1 MANTEK
7 IVVQVVVQGDKDLQR
22 LEGRTKKTT
31 ASFGK
36 MAAGVLGAVAAF
48 RQVTSAVSN
57 AIRSFRDFEFQMA
70 KVKAITGANR
80 TEFLKLTK
88 SAQDLGRSTF
98 FTAQQVAELQ
108 TNYGKLGFTTQEIL
122 DAQEATLQL
131 ATATDSDLGRAA
143 IVAGSAVRGF
153 GLDAS
158 ETKRVVDV
166 MAVAFTSSALDIEK
180 FQTSMT
186 KVAPIAKSAGF
197 SIEDTTAIMS
207 QLADSGIEASIAGT
221 SLRNILLKMQDP
233 NSDLVKSFGKTIHSL
248 DELVPALTK
257 FSKEGG
263 SLAEIMEVVDLRQ
276 AAAFEQM
283 ITSRERTIQLRD
295 ALEGAS
301 GAAEEMARIVGDTL
315 EGALKRSESA
325 TQGFAIAFMDLFGK
339 TFQNIV
345 DGFASFVNVL
355 TDFIEIPISEKLEQD
370 RREMNNLFDTLQ
382 KTNISQDTRNRLIT
396 ELNMKYG
403 EYLPNIIT
411 EKTTLKDLESAQKDA
426 NQALLDRILLMAT
439 QEQLQEVVNRRL
451 KNQVEATRLVKEET
465 RLNKEILEAQEG
477 TYERAL
483 RNTQGIDHVYSSL
496 TAKLIAN
503 TKAQEKNKEEAEEI
517 NKEYDEVSL
526 AAKDLGLDI
535 EKLTNQITGNTNTT
549 NSNTESTLANT
560 TAKRDN
566 ALATDFLSTV
576 SEDYFNSLTEDVLNG
591 TATIEQQEQKLRD
604 FQIELLDNLL
614 KDEELTYEERVK
626 LETKLNKLKLENMKT
641 EQDTRQAQI
650 DGVAAL
656 GQQLIT
662 LAGEDEKMQK
672 IRKVGIQLSAA
683 AAVANNLLALSNSA
697 VAVSEQA
704 KLKFP
709 FNIIAMLSTIG
720 TLMSLFANIKALKNS
735 FGDGGMIE
743 EFANGGMVHGRS
755 HAQGGEKFA
764 VGGRV
769 VELEGGEAVINKR
782 STAMFRNQLSAMNAA
797 GGGVKFADGGMLN
810 MPSFTQQQFNAV
822 GQNQMMG
829 AMNRSS
835 KVVVVEADITD
846 TQNSVN
852 VIESDAI
859 I

>member
-7 IVVQVVVQGDKDLQR
+7 IVVQVVVQGDKQLDNLQ
-22 LEGRTKKTT
+22 KKTKST
-31 ASFGK
+31 TIGFGK
-36 MAAGVLGAVAAF
+36 LAAGVLGAVTAF
-48 RQVTSAVSN
+48 RTATN
-57 AIRSFRDFEFQMA
+57 AIGTALRSFRDFEFQMA

-108 TNYGKLGFTTQEIL
+108 TNFGKLGFTTQEIL

-197 SIEDTTAIMS
+197 SIEDTTAIMA

-283 ITSRERTIQLRD
+283 ITSRQRTVELRD

-325 TQGFAIAFMDLFGK
+325 TQGFAIAFIDSFGK

-345 DGFASFVNVL
+345 DGFAGFVNVL
-355 TDFIEIPISEKLEQD
+355 TDFIEIPISEKLAKDQH
-370 RREMNNLFDTLQ
+370 EMNLLFEVLKDT
-382 KTNISQDTRNRLIT
+382 NNSQETRNKAMVRLNLEYGSYLPNLVTEKDTVKQLSEHQLNSNKQLAKRIEMMGAQERLNEIQKEGQKIGAEIFDQTVKLRDLEEDMGTNREKFVTDFQTGVQISATGLSILTTTNNLT
-396 ELNMKYG
+396 ELNK
-403 EYLPNIIT
+403 E
-411 EKTTLKDLESAQKDA
+411 LEVFKKEQEDA
-426 NQALLDRILLMAT
+426 IKVA
-439 QEQLQEVVNRRL
+439 
-451 KNQVEATRLVKEET
+451 KEF
-465 RLNKEILEAQEG
+465 
-477 TYERAL
+477 
-483 RNTQGIDHVYSSL
+483 GIDVEGNSEVQENG
-496 TAKLIAN
+496 TKVIVKNTDATIAN
-503 TKAQEKNKEEAEEI
+503 TEAKKEASII
-517 NKEYDEVSL
+517 NKIQESEFEQLLELQQKLIDGKITQAQFDEQN
-526 AAKDLGLDI
+526 AQ
-535 EKLTNQITGNTNTT
+535 NQIRLIDSVLRH
-549 NSNTESTLANT
+549 SN
-560 TAKRDN
+560 
-566 ALATDFLSTV
+566 LS
-576 SEDYFNSLTEDVLNG
+576 
-591 TATIEQQEQKLRD
+591 
-604 FQIELLDNLL
+604 
-614 KDEELTYEERVK
+614 DEERIQLQLR
-626 LETKLNKLKLENMKT
+626 LNKLKMEGLSDE
-641 EQDTRQAQI
+641 EQARKQQI
-650 DGVAAL
+650 SDMSEV
-656 GQQLIT
+656 GQSLIN
-662 LAGEDEKMQK
+662 LAGDDEKYQK
-672 IRKVGIQLSAA
+672 VREAGVKISAA
-683 AAVANNLLALSNSA
+683 AALATNLEALALQGKSLA
-697 VAVSEQA
+697 QDLA
-704 KLKFP
+704 LGFP
-709 FNIIAMLSTIG
+709 QNIIAVASTLALIMSVRANLRALSG
-720 TLMSLFANIKALKNS
+720 KPFAK
-735 FGDGGMIE
+735 GGMIE

-782 STAMFRNQLSAMNAA
+782 STAMFRNQLSAMNSA
-797 GGGVKFADGGMLN
+797 GGGVKFADGGLLN
-810 MPSFTQQQFNAV
+810 MPSFSQQQFNAL

-829 AMNRSS
+829 AMGSGG

-846 TQNSVN
+846 SQNLVSV
-852 VIESDAI
+852 IQADAKI
-859 I
+859 

>member
-7 IVVQVVVQGDKDLQR
+7 IVVQVVVQGEKDLQR

-48 RQVTSAVSN
+48 RQVTSAVST

-315 EGALKRSESA
+315 EGAFKRSESA

-355 TDFIEIPISEKLEQD
+355 TDFIEIPISEKLEKD
-370 RREMNNLFDTLQ
+370 RHEMNLLFEVLKDT
-382 KTNISQDTRNRLIT
+382 NNSQETRNKAMTRLNLEYGSYLPNLIT
-396 ELNMKYG
+396 EKDTVKQLSEHQFNSNKQLAKRIEMMGAQERLN
-403 EYLPNIIT
+403 EI
-411 EKTTLKDLESAQKDA
+411 QKEGQKIAAEIFDETVK
-426 NQALLDRILLMAT
+426 LRD
-439 QEQLQEVVNRRL
+439 LQEDMGTSREKFVMGDMGVMVSATGASILTTESNL
-451 KNQVEATRLVKEET
+451 KK
-465 RLNKEILEAQEG
+465 LNKELEVFKKEQEDAIKVAK
-477 TYERAL
+477 EF
-483 RNTQGIDHVYSSL
+483 GIDVDKNNKVVEDSTTTTNTNTDAIINNT
-496 TAKLIAN
+496 TAKTNNRIETEL
-503 TKAQEKNKEEAEEI
+503 KADAEQDFMDIMSLVLDGTLTQEEAEE
-517 NKEYDEVSL
+517 SL
-526 AAKDLGLDI
+526 RQERIRSIQDAITAIDQEGIAILGNFKLR
-535 EKLTNQITGNTNTT
+535 EKL
-549 NSNTESTLANT
+549 E
-560 TAKRDN
+560 K
-566 ALATDFLSTV
+566 
-576 SEDYFNSLTEDVLNG
+576 
-591 TATIEQQEQKLRD
+591 
-604 FQIELLDNLL
+604 ELL
-614 KDEELTYEERVK
+614 
-626 LETKLNKLKLENMKT
+626 KLKLKGLSEEEDGRKK
-641 EQDTRQAQI
+641 QI
-650 DGVAAL
+650 ADLAL
-656 GQQLIT
+656 VGKSLID
-662 LAGEDEKMQK
+662 LAGNDEKYQK
-672 IRKVGIQLSAA
+672 IREAGVKISAA
-683 AAVANNLLALSNSA
+683 AALATNLEALALQGKSLA
-697 VAVSEQA
+697 QDLA
-704 KLKFP
+704 LGFP
-709 FNIIAMLSTIG
+709 QNIIAVASTLALI
-720 TLMSLFANIKALKNS
+720 MSVRANLKALAGRPYAK
-735 FGDGGMIE
+735 GGMIE

-764 VGGRV
+764 VGG
-769 VELEGGEAVINKR
+769 
-782 STAMFRNQLSAMNAA
+782 
-797 GGGVKFADGGMLN
+797 
-810 MPSFTQQQFNAV
+810 
-822 GQNQMMG
+822 
-829 AMNRSS
+829 
-835 KVVVVEADITD
+835 
-846 TQNSVN
+846 
-852 VIESDAI
+852 
-859 I
+859 